1 MPDNA
6 CVLDPQGACPVLV
19 TVQRLDKEVAELKGK
34 MSQFEIAF
42 AVRDEQYK
50 HILER
55 LGEISTSMNRMN
67 SKVEQI
73 ESKPAKRWNNMV
85 DQIISLLVA
94 AIIGLLIGLFIP
106 K

>member
-1 MPDNA
+1 MPDNT
-6 CVLDPQGACPVLV
+6 CVLDPQRTCPVMV
-19 TVQRLDKEVAELKGK
+19 TVQRLDKDMAELKGK

-55 LGEISTSMNRMN
+55 LGEISTSMNRIN

-73 ESKPAKRWNNMV
+73 ESKPAKKWDKMI
-85 DQIISLLVA
+85 DQIIALIVA
-94 AIIGLLIGLFIP
+94 ALIGAVIGHLI
-106 K
+106 